1 MADPTAGVTA
11 LLVAWRAGDAQAPA
25 RLAELVYAELHAM
38 AARRLASTPRAPLQT
53 TELAHEA
60 FARLLEQPLDAVD
73 RTHFFR
79 IAGLALRQALV
90 DALRRA
96 GADKRG
102 GHVVHVGLSQAGAA
116 GGEAGV
122 DWLAIEDALAE
133 LDREDPRKCRAVE
146 LTLLLGLEQEQA
158 AAVLGVSLTTIE
170 RDLRFARAWLR
181 ERLEP

>member
-1 MADPTAGVTA
+1 MTDPTAGVTA
-11 LLVAWRAGDAQAPA
+11 LLAAWRAGDERAPT

-38 AARRLASTPRAPLQT
+38 AARRLARTPRAPLQT

-60 FARLLEQPLDAVD
+60 FARLLGQPLDAVD

-79 IAGLALRQALV
+79 TAGLALRQALV

-102 GHVVHVGLSQAGAA
+102 GDVVHVGLSQAGALDHPD
-116 GGEAGV
+116 V
-122 DWLAIEDALAE
+122 DWMAVEHALAE
-133 LDREDPRKCRAVE
+133 LDREDPRKCRAIE
-146 LTLLLGLEQEQA
+146 LTLLLGLEQTEA
-158 AAVLGVSLTTIE
+158 AAILGVSLTTIE

>member
-1 MADPTAGVTA
+1 MADPTGEVTA
-11 LLVAWRAGDAQAPA
+11 LLAAWRAGDGHAPVQ
-25 RLAELVYAELHAM
+25 LAERVYAELHAM
-38 AARRLASTPRAPLQT
+38 AARRLARTPRAPLQT
-53 TELAHEA
+53 TELVHEA

-102 GHVVHVGLSQAGAA
+102 GDARHVSLGQIGAQDGPDPEWIA
-116 GGEAGV
+116 VEQ
-122 DWLAIEDALAE
+122 ALAE
-133 LDREDPRKCRAVE
+133 LDREDPRKCRAIE
-146 LTLLLGLEQEQA
+146 LTLLLGLEQAEA
-158 AAVLGVSLTTIE
+158 AAILDVSLTTLE

-181 ERLEP
+181 ERLQS